1 MSIKVSDTVKCMF
14 VFWRVTPF
22 TCVGVQKISCRCIS
36 LVFSSFFLL
45 CKQIVQSN
53 SFGRSRT
60 PKVNSQVFRQASVL
74 HFQTSDHELYSH
86 KQSTTCQNNI
96 RVLFCLKCLTLYC
109 SIKAICAVH
118 GDLCVILHSS
128 QRKSVWSIGS
138 S

>member
-60 PKVNSQVFRQASVL
+60 PKVNSQVFRQARVL
-74 HFQTSDHELYSH
+74 HFQTWDHELYSH

-96 RVLFCLKCLTLYC
+96 KVLFCLKCLFTILFNK
-109 SIKAICAVH
+109 SN
-118 GDLCVILHSS
+118 LCCPWWPLCDITQFAEEACLIN
-128 QRKSVWSIGS
+128 R
-138 S
+138 